1 MNHISYQPP
10 QDVLQKY
17 AQVLVKY
24 ALNHGKGL
32 KAGEVVMLRV
42 PDVAKE
48 LGRELRN
55 EILRQGGHPM
65 LRLYPTELEADFYEL
80 ANEEQLTFFP
90 ENYLKAQADLVD
102 HNISIIGETDPNELI
117 NTDPDKIMRAQVSVK
132 PYRDWLMEKENRN
145 AFSWTAALWGTQAGA
160 DTVGLTLEEYWQ
172 QIIQACF
179 LDTENPVAKWQ
190 ELQRQQTSIK
200 ATLDDMKI
208 EKVHVVG
215 PDVDLTV
222 QIGADR
228 VWRAGSGA
236 NIPSFE
242 FFTTPNMNGTEGWIR
257 FNQPLYHYGNVI
269 EGIELHFEKGKVVK
283 SSATKGE
290 KVLKSMLAAPNAEML
305 GEFSLTDRRMSR
317 ITHVMAETLFD
328 ENIGGPHGNMH
339 VAVGMAY
346 KDCFRGDPS
355 QLGADDWNAI
365 GFNDSAV
372 HTDIIT
378 TAERTVTA
386 TLADGTEK
394 ILYENGEFTFWRHQ
408 EHA

>member
-1 MNHISYQPP
+1 MNHLSYHPP
-10 QDVLQKY
+10 KEILEKY
-17 AQVLVKY
+17 AQVLVNY
-24 ALNHGKGL
+24 ALNGGAGL
-32 KAGEVVMLRV
+32 KPQEVVFLRI

-48 LGRELRN
+48 LGRVLRN
-55 EILRQGGHPM
+55 EILRQGGHPL
-65 LRLYPTELEADFYEL
+65 LRIYPTGMEADFYEL

-90 ENYLKAQADLVD
+90 EEYLHAQADLID
-102 HNISIIGETDPNELI
+102 HAISIIGETDPFELLHA
-117 NTDPDKIMRAQVSVK
+117 DPEKIMKTQVAAK
-132 PYRDWLMEKENRN
+132 PYRDWLTEKENRN

-160 DTVGLTLEEYWQ
+160 DQVGLTLEEYWK

-179 LDTENPVAKWQ
+179 LDEENPVQKWQ
-190 ELQRQQTSIK
+190 TLQKQQEIIK
-200 ATLDDMKI
+200 QHLDEMQI
-208 EKVHVVG
+208 EKLHIVG

-222 QIGADR
+222 QIGANR

-242 FFTTPNMNGTEGWIR
+242 FFTTPHMSGTEGWIR
-257 FNQPLYHYGNVI
+257 FNQPLYRYGNVL
-269 EGIELHFEKGKVVK
+269 EGIELHFEQGKVVK
-283 SSATKGE
+283 SSAAKGE
-290 KVLKSMLAAPNAEML
+290 KVLHSMLAAPQADML

-317 ITHVMAETLFD
+317 ITHVMAETLYD

-346 KDCFRGDPS
+346 KDCYRGDPS
-355 QLGADDWNAI
+355 QLGADDWNAL

-386 TLADGTEK
+386 TLQDGSEV
-394 ILYENGEFTFWRHQ
+394 ILYQDGQFTFWDGK
-408 EHA
+408 